1 LENRKTTEGVNMKKL
16 ISGIAVVA
24 LAIAGGA
31 LTGGAAYAAPAAST
45 LIVSGGN
52 GVFDLG
58 PIVINGT
65 ASSIGLV
72 AFTVNSK
79 TVVGCE
85 AVPTTTVAPFVAK
98 CSWIPSASGTT
109 VITGLFTPT
118 DDTNFAPVTS
128 NALTVKIGVPVQGII
143 SPIHMYV
150 DTVLASGSSGVLAPR
165 FNGCAIMNEFMV
177 GQTIVFR
184 VYANNA
190 DQGGAVMDSAN
201 TSKAFIEIA
210 GIKDPVPMTYGNHS
224 GVAFWTAI
232 LKTGVAPLY
241 STIGVINFKVIMV
254 AKDSSTM
261 KVLSTRLTPQLE
273 NGKRVLDASGRTVY
287 ERVSYYRTVK
297 LSVPLKGATG
307 TWSSNFTANSQ
318 LSLFAAPVATK

>member
-1 LENRKTTEGVNMKKL
+1 MKKVV
-16 ISGIAVVA
+16 SGIAIAV

-31 LTGGAAYAAPAAST
+31 VTGGAAYAAPVATT
-45 LIVSGGN
+45 LIMSGGN

-65 ASSIGLV
+65 ASAPGSV
-72 AFTVNSK
+72 AYSVNGK
-79 TVVGCE
+79 VVSGCE

-109 VITGLFTPT
+109 VITGAFTPT
-118 DDTNFAPVTS
+118 DVAAFAPAAS
-128 NALTVKIGVPVQGII
+128 NNLNVKIGIPVQGIV
-143 SPIHMYV
+143 SPLHIYV
-150 DTVLASGSSGVLAPR
+150 DTVLASGSTGALAPR

-190 DQGGAVMDSAN
+190 DQGGAVMDSSN
-201 TSKAFIEIA
+201 TSKAFIEVA
-210 GIKDPVPMTYGNHS
+210 GIKDPIAMSYGNHS
-224 GVAFWTAI
+224 GVAFWTAV
-232 LKTGVAPLY
+232 LKTGAAPLY
-241 STIGVINFKVIMV
+241 STIGVINFKVTMI
-254 AKDSSTM
+254 AKDSTTM
-261 KVLSTRLTPQLE
+261 KVLSTKLVRKLE
-273 NGKRVLDASGRTVY
+273 DGKRVLDASGRTVY
-287 ERVSYYRTVK
+287 ERVSYYRTVN

>member
-1 LENRKTTEGVNMKKL
+1 MKKV
-16 ISGIAVVA
+16 ISGIAIVA

-31 LTGGAAYAAPAAST
+31 VTGGAAYAAPAAST
-45 LIVSGGN
+45 LIMSGGN

-65 ASSIGLV
+65 ASASGSV
-72 AFTVNSK
+72 AYSVNGK
-79 TVVGCE
+79 VVSGCE

-98 CSWIPSASGTT
+98 CSWIPAASGTT
-109 VITGLFTPT
+109 VITGAFTPT
-118 DDTNFAPVTS
+118 DVAAFAPAAS
-128 NALTVKIGVPVQGII
+128 NNLNVKIGIPVQGIV
-143 SPIHMYV
+143 SPLHIYV
-150 DTVLASGSSGVLAPR
+150 DTVLATGSTGALAPR

-201 TSKAFIEIA
+201 TTKAFIEVA
-210 GIKDPVPMTYGNHS
+210 GIKDPIAMSYGNHS
-224 GVAFWTAI
+224 GVAFWTAV
-232 LKTGVAPLY
+232 LKTGAAPLY
-241 STIGVINFKVIMV
+241 STIGVINFKVTMV
-254 AKDSSTM
+254 AKDSTTM
-261 KVLSTRLTPQLE
+261 KVLSTKLTPKLE
-273 NGKRVLDASGRTVY
+273 SGKRVLDASGRTVY
-287 ERVSYYRTVK
+287 ERVSYYRTVN